1 MERKGEKGSRVK
13 RQEGMKRKG
22 KKRKRKRN
30 GERRYVMLIV

>member
-22 KKRKRKRN
+22 KKRTRN
-30 GERRYVMLIV
+30 GERRYVILIV